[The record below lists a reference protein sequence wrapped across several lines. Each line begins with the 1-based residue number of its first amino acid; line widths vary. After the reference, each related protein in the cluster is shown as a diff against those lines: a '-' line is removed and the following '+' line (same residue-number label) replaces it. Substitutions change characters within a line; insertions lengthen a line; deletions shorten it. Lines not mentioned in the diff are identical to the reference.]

1 MIILMIIIFCEVA
14 RAPQAIFLP
23 FLCARLSP
31 ELGETSEKGT
41 KILIFSPAYRPE
53 IVINKGGY
61 SPEGGGIVVRNTPD
75 RNAAQSCF

>member
-53 IVINKGGY
+53 IVTRNSRDTAWEPQRERTDPKQRL
-61 SPEGGGIVVRNTPD
+61 SIV
-75 RNAAQSCF
+75 S